1 MFSYHITANRE
12 HNYFLFKKNDI
23 TMYIEISTQSFDNLY
38 NNFNIGYLQQY
49 KPFAIGWV
57 DLILQNKDDRLHDV
71 YMCIFKH
78 QQKNQFTYL
87 LGDFTI
93 LSDEYPKVIVQNIL
107 SELNITDDF
116 VQLMLCYNGGL

>member
-1 MFSYHITANRE
+1 
-12 HNYFLFKKNDI
+12 
-23 TMYIEISTQSFDNLY
+23 MYIEISTQSFDNLY